1 MLSFISNN
9 IALLALAL
17 ACVIALIKRKGL
29 VDYIL
34 LLPVGI
40 ASLWSA
46 YLYVFHP
53 ESVAIL
59 LGWNAS
65 PFQFDVGI
73 AYLGLSA
80 LGILGFWQDR
90 PFKLAASIM
99 AFIFFWGSSIGLFHE
114 VYYMG
119 NDLATGSTALILYA
133 RLLIPSALWVALS
146 LDL

>member
-1 MLSFISNN
+1 MTGFISDNLPL
-9 IALLALAL
+9 IALAL
-17 ACVIALIKRKGL
+17 ACVIALIKHKGL

-40 ASLWSA
+40 GGLWLA
-46 YLYVFHP
+46 FLFLFHP
-53 ESVAIL
+53 ELVAST
-59 LGWNAS
+59 LGWNPS
-65 PFQFDVGI
+65 PFQSDVGA

-80 LGILGFWQDR
+80 VGILASFQGKS
-90 PFKLAASIM
+90 FKLAVAIM
-99 AFIFFWGSSIGLFHE
+99 VFFFYGISSIGLFHE

-119 NDLATGSTALILYA
+119 QDAATGSTALILYT